1 MIDWNALQPSKMPT
15 GDKRDNNSSRSGITK
30 STIGFHTDFG
40 LRLKPCH
47 PAIKWYAGLV
57 KAEKY

>member
-1 MIDWNALQPSKMPT
+1 MPT

-30 STIGFHTDFG
+30 SNTTIGFHTNFG
-40 LRLKPCH
+40 LRLKPCV